1 MKTKNQPE
9 VKFKE
14 PEERIFGELKKS
26 SRVERKKKKFHLWK
40 FWKRNQDSRLNS
52 CLKEENR
59 TDSPTY
65 QRKVLEKSY
74 QKWPRFF
81 PKNFRF
87 FFYFLNRIFKEIF
100 DNRSNILC
108 EICPWE
114 PCSRTKKS
122 PKWPLLPINDQLMTH
137 YRNYYGKWHS

>member
-1 MKTKNQPE
+1 MKKNWRLFENFEEKFDEEVIMKTKNQPE

-14 PEERIFGELKKS
+14 PEERIFGEPLKKS

-65 QRKVLEKSY
+65 QRKVLKRTVLV
-74 QKWPRFF
+74 KNDRDFF
-81 PKNFRF
+81 QKNFRNF
-87 FFYFLNRIFKEIF
+87 FENF
-100 DNRSNILC
+100 
-108 EICPWE
+108 
-114 PCSRTKKS
+114 
-122 PKWPLLPINDQLMTH
+122 
-137 YRNYYGKWHS
+137 

>member
-1 MKTKNQPE
+1 MKAKNQPE

-14 PEERIFGELKKS
+14 PEERIFGEPLKANRKS

-65 QRKVLEKSY
+65 QRNGFKIDRPFSNY
-74 QKWPRFF
+74 SIGQK
-81 PKNFRF
+81 
-87 FFYFLNRIFKEIF
+87 
-100 DNRSNILC
+100 
-108 EICPWE
+108 
-114 PCSRTKKS
+114 
-122 PKWPLLPINDQLMTH
+122 
-137 YRNYYGKWHS
+137 